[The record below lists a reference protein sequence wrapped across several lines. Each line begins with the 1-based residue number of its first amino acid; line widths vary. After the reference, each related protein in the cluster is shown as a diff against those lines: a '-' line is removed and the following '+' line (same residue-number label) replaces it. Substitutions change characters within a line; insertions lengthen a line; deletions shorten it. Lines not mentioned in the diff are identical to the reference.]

1 MLLEKLGGY
10 VKLKNF
16 SWIVL
21 VPESQ
26 ILSTSTQNPS
36 QIKTTAVQKLV
47 K

>member
-1 MLLEKLGGY
+1 MLLEAKGLC
-10 VKLKNF
+10 KIENSQL
-16 SWIVL
+16 IVL

-26 ILSTSTQNPS
+26 ILSTSAQNPS